1 MKTKPQ
7 THYITFTDGSK
18 AKVRGKNKQ
27 GKIMRTG
34 DAVEYA
40 EWVYGKK
47 VEKVETW

>member
-18 AKVRGKNKQ
+18 AKVRGVNKQ
-27 GKIMRTG
+27 NKTMNPQ